1 MACHRRQQLRRPERR
16 RGGEAARELHR
27 LCRRARWDRH
37 ARSTL
42 ARPRRRRGRAGRPRG
57 ICESVPRLAK
67 SAEIARE
74 ARRRRRARDAAT
86 ARRARSRSASSAGS
100 RFASDART
108 HERYPRGESGACRR
122 SAGRSSSTSP
132 WGRSNPR
139 RSPARSSSS
148 AAVSSESEPTA
159 ATTNFIDPSCMVRVS
174 PASRDPLSLVGAI
187 GCCVGGSMSAF
198 RSATTDS
205 SRGIGDLVQTIAA
218 RCAAGRTSPEFQISY
233 GQYSFTAIAVGRIG
247 ICDSDWRCGRTP
259 ASSSMRE
266 TRGRLGAAH
275 SRLARPSV
283 QAGGD
288 RASVALER
296 RRRGGA
302 SRAPFNRCRGP
313 ARRPRARGG
322 SSLAR

>member
-1 MACHRRQQLRRPERR
+1 MSKKRGAVLVDFALGAVEPEALAGQELEQ
-16 RGGEAARELHR
+16 RGGLLGVRANCRDDELHR
-27 LCRRARWDRH
+27 SLLHGAG
-37 ARSTL
+37 L
-42 ARPRRRRGRAGRPRG
+42 AG
-57 ICESVPRLAK
+57 VPRPVV
-67 SAEIARE
+67 
-74 ARRRRRARDAAT
+74 T
-86 ARRARSRSASSAGS
+86 G
-100 RFASDART
+100 
-108 HERYPRGESGACRR
+108 
-122 SAGRSSSTSP
+122 GRH
-132 WGRSNPR
+132 R
-139 RSPARSSSS
+139 
-148 AAVSSESEPTA
+148 
-159 ATTNFIDPSCMVRVS
+159 M
-174 PASRDPLSLVGAI
+174 L
-187 GCCVGGSMSAF
+187 VGGSMSAF

-288 RASVALER
+288 RASSRSNVDVAE
-296 RRRGGA
+296 A
-302 SRAPFNRCRGP
+302 HHAPVQPVSRAGP
-313 ARRPRARGG
+313 TATRARGG